1 MPKDPVCQMDVSEE
15 QAAGKSEHEGE
26 TYYFCSEHC
35 KHQFDADPESY
46 LSSETQDSGESP
58 AEKTESDADQKTTLP
73 ISGMHCA
80 GCAQTIEKSL
90 RQVSGVQEAH
100 VNFAAEQASVSY
112 DPEQTKRN
120 DLVQA
125 VKDAGYDVKE
135 ASGKTVNLTVTGMSC
150 QSCAQNITKA
160 LNQTDGVSDANVN
173 FATGQAQV
181 TFDTETLS
189 QNDITQVIKN
199 VGYGVSETTEEEA
212 GEEAEDESI
221 KHMRRAKRRM
231 IAAWSITGPIIL
243 LMIPEM
249 TGLAE
254 VPFYEWLMVV
264 LALPVL
270 LIPGGSTY
278 VSAVKS
284 LRHASAN
291 MDVLIMLGSGAAFLT
306 GPFSLAGF
314 EIFNYAGVG
323 AMIMAFH
330 LTGRYVEAKARGKAS
345 EAIRKLLEL
354 GAKTARVIR
363 DDEEVDVPI
372 DDVQVGDVM
381 LVHPGEKIPTDGVV
395 VDGESAV
402 DESMAT
408 GESIPVSKREGDQAI
423 GATVNQQGML
433 KVKAEK
439 VGKDTFLSQ
448 VVRMVQE
455 AQGTRVPIQGFADR
469 VTAYFVPAI
478 LALAVLTF
486 GMWLVFNTQLHPVTV
501 WASDFLP
508 WVDPQISAFSLAVF
522 AAVAVMVIAC
532 PCALGLATPTALM
545 VGTGMG
551 AQQGILIRS
560 GEAIQA
566 MKDIHTI
573 VLDKTGTITRGKPEV
588 TDVVPI
594 GDQSE
599 QDVLKIAGSL
609 EANSEHPLAQAIVKA
624 ADAEDIERQQVSGF
638 EAVAGKGVRG
648 NLGQTAAIIG
658 TRGLMEQENI
668 DCSTS
673 EKTIEDLQN
682 QGRTA
687 VLVAQDGNVI
697 AVIGIADTLKEDSVT
712 AISALKSMGFEVAM
726 ITGDNERTANAIASQ
741 VGIDRVLANVLPDQ
755 KSEEVRRL
763 QDKVGMVAMVGD
775 GINDAPALTQADVGI
790 AIGTGTDIAI
800 ESADITL
807 VRGELSAVVS
817 GVKLSRATFRKIKQN
832 LFWAFGY
839 NIVAIPIA
847 MLGLLHPAIAEA
859 AMAFSSVSVVSN
871 SSLLR
876 KTDISA

>member
-1 MPKDPVCQMDVSEE
+1 MPEDPVCHMAVTPEN
-15 QAAGKSEHEGE
+15 AAAESTYKNV
-26 TYYFCSEHC
+26 TYYFCSSYC
-35 KHQFDADPESY
+35 KQAFDADPEHY
-46 LSSETQDSGESP
+46 LGTEGQP
-58 AEKTESDADQKTTLP
+58 TESEGEQPQESNALETLSLP
-73 ISGMHCA
+73 LSGMQCA
-80 GCAQTIEKSL
+80 GCAQTIQKSL
-90 RQVSGVQEAH
+90 EKLEGVQEAN
-100 VNFAAEQASVSY
+100 VNFAAESARVTYTPGQVDRQAM
-112 DPEQTKRN
+112 
-120 DLVQA
+120 VQA
-125 VKDAGYDVKE
+125 VQDAGYDVKQE
-135 ASGKTVNLTVTGMSC
+135 EGRTCTLTVTGMSC
-150 QSCAQNITKA
+150 QTCAQNITKA
-160 LNQTDGVSDANVN
+160 LTRTEGVLDVNVN
-173 FATGQAQV
+173 FAAAQARV
-181 TFDTETLS
+181 TYAPGTLS
-189 QNDITQVIKN
+189 QADIIRVIQD
-199 VGYGVSETTEEEA
+199 VGYGVSEAAEEA
-212 GEEAEDESI
+212 GTEENESL
-221 KHMRRAKRRM
+221 KHMRQAKRRM
-231 IAAWSITGPIIL
+231 IAAWSITAPIIL

-249 TGLAE
+249 TGLADI
-254 VPFYEWLMVV
+254 PFYEWLMVV

-270 LIPGGSTY
+270 LIPGGATY

-284 LRHASAN
+284 LKHAAAN

-314 EIFNYAGVG
+314 AIFNYAGVG

-330 LTGRYVEAKARGKAS
+330 LTGRYVEAKARGRAS

-363 DDEEVDVPI
+363 DDQEVDVPI
-372 DDVQVGDVM
+372 EDVQVGDVM
-381 LVHPGEKIPTDGVV
+381 LVRPGEKIPTDGVV
-395 VDGESAV
+395 VEGESAV

-423 GATVNQQGML
+423 GATVNQQGVL

-455 AQGTRVPIQGFADR
+455 AQGSRVPIQGFADR
-469 VTAYFVPAI
+469 VTAFFVPAI
-478 LALAVLTF
+478 VGLAVVTF
-486 GMWLVFNTQLHPVTV
+486 GFWVLFHSPLAN
-501 WASDFLP
+501 SLP
-508 WVDPQISAFSLAVF
+508 WVNPEASVFSSAVF

-566 MKDIHTI
+566 MKDVHTI

-588 TDVVPI
+588 TDVIPI
-594 GDQSE
+594 GGQNE
-599 QDVLKIAGSL
+599 QTVLQVASSL
-609 EANSEHPLAQAIVKA
+609 EANSEHPLAQAIVVA
-624 ADAEDIERQQVSGF
+624 ADSRDIQRESVSGF

-648 NLGQTAAIIG
+648 TIGDAKALIG
-658 TRGLMEQENI
+658 TPGLMEHEQV
-668 DCSTS
+668 DCSGTES
-673 EKTIEDLQN
+673 TIEQLQN

-687 VLVAQDGNVI
+687 VLAAQNKQVI
-697 AVIGIADTLKEDSVT
+697 GVIGIADTLKDDSVR

-807 VRGELSAVVS
+807 VRGELSAAVS
-817 GVKLSRATFRKIKQN
+817 AVKLSRATFRKIKQN

-839 NIVAIPIA
+839 NIVAIPVA

>member
-1 MPKDPVCQMDVSEE
+1 MPEDPVCNMTVMPEN
-15 QAAGKSEHEGE
+15 AAAESTYNDT
-26 TYYFCSEHC
+26 TYYFCSSHC
-35 KHQFDADPESY
+35 KQAFDADPEQYVSVQGAPAASEGEKREENSSLDTLT
-46 LSSETQDSGESP
+46 LS
-58 AEKTESDADQKTTLP
+58 L
-73 ISGMHCA
+73 SGMQCA
-80 GCAQTIEKSL
+80 GCAQTIQKSL
-90 RQVSGVQEAH
+90 EKLEGVQEAN
-100 VNFAAEQASVSY
+100 VNFAAESARVSY
-112 DPEQTKRN
+112 MLDKVDRQAM
-120 DLVQA
+120 VQA
-125 VKDAGYDVKE
+125 VRDAGYDVKQE
-135 ASGKTVNLTVTGMSC
+135 EGHTCTLTVTGMSC

-160 LNQTDGVSDANVN
+160 LKQTDGVLDANVN
-173 FATGQAQV
+173 FAAAQARVKYEPGTVSQTG
-181 TFDTETLS
+181 
-189 QNDITQVIKN
+189 ITQVIQN
-199 VGYGVSETTEEEA
+199 VGYGVSEASEEET
-212 GEEAEDESI
+212 GEEEDESV
-221 KHMRRAKRRM
+221 KHMRQAKRRM
-231 IAAWSITGPIIL
+231 IAAWAITGPIIL

-249 TGLAE
+249 TGLATI
-254 VPFYEWLMVV
+254 PFYEWLMVV

-270 LIPGGSTY
+270 LIPGGATY
-278 VSAVKS
+278 VSAAKS
-284 LRHASAN
+284 LKHAAAN

-314 EIFNYAGVG
+314 AIFNYAGVG

-363 DDEEVDVPI
+363 EDDEVDIPI
-372 DDVQVGDVM
+372 DQVQVGDIM
-381 LVHPGEKIPTDGVV
+381 LVRPGEKIPTDGVV
-395 VDGESAV
+395 IEGESAV

-408 GESIPVSKREGDQAI
+408 GESIPVTKRKDDQAI

-455 AQGTRVPIQGFADR
+455 AQGSRVPIQGFADK
-469 VTAYFVPAI
+469 VTAYFVPTI
-478 LALAVLTF
+478 VGLAVVTF
-486 GMWLVFNTQLHPVTV
+486 GAWLFLQSQLETVTL
-501 WASDFLP
+501 WAADYLP
-508 WVDPQISAFSLAVF
+508 WVDPTIGAFSLAVF

-532 PCALGLATPTALM
+532 PCALGLATPSALM

-588 TDVVPI
+588 TDVIPV
-594 GDQSE
+594 GNQTQE
-599 QDVLKIAGSL
+599 ELLKVAASL
-609 EANSEHPLAQAIVKA
+609 EANSEHPLAQAIVNA
-624 ADAEDIERQQVSGF
+624 ADAKEIKREQVSGF

-648 NLGQTAAIIG
+648 NLGSTSALIG

-668 DCSTS
+668 DCAAN

-687 VLVAQDGNVI
+687 VLIAQDSELIG
-697 AVIGIADTLKEDSVT
+697 VIGIADTLKDDSVT
-712 AISALKSMGFEVAM
+712 AISALKHMGFEVAM
-726 ITGDNERTANAIASQ
+726 ITGDNERTAQAIASQ

-763 QDKVGMVAMVGD
+763 QEKVGMVAMVGD

-807 VRGELSAVVS
+807 VRGELSAAVS
-817 GVKLSRATFRKIKQN
+817 AVKLSQATFRKIKQN

-839 NIVAIPIA
+839 NIVAIPVA

-859 AMAFSSVSVVSN
+859 AMALSSISVVSN